1 MGQGLSRSTACLS
14 DRMSRS
20 EGPFLVALHLTAS
33 QVMMKNSEGVLNA
46 ANILNV
52 LGVTHCRAR
61 CAVRWQ
67 RCCSL
72 GHLEVQGRWV
82 DSFFNGARGGNPPPR
97 RKSTATHWFHI
108 SHGLHMVW
116 IEACWQPCQRGMVIH
131 MVYGRPLRSA
141 TGKTTRRRS
150 ERTCH
155 LKRYYRTA
163 G

>member
-1 MGQGLSRSTACLS
+1 MHHTCTRKSFFIRACCGSNAVGQGMARSTACLS

-52 LGVTHCRAR
+52 LGVTHCRSR

-82 DSFFNGARGGNPPPR
+82 DSFFNGARGGNPPPH
-97 RKSTATHWFHI
+97 RKYCYTLVSHFSRFA
-108 SHGLHMVW
+108 HGLDRGVLAAMSTWNGNTHGL
-116 IEACWQPCQRGMVIH
+116 WQA
-131 MVYGRPLRSA
+131 A
-141 TGKTTRRRS
+141 TISDG
-150 ERTCH
+150 
-155 LKRYYRTA
+155 
-163 G
+163 